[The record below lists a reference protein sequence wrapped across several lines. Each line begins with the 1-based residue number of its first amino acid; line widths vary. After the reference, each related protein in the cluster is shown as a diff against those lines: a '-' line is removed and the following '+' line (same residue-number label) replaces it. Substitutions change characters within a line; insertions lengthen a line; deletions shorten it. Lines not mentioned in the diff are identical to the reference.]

1 MTEPMP
7 RPGHANIFDLA
18 REVLEQRAKRGME
31 TYGRPLESFNGRNP
45 ARDALEEA
53 ADQFVYLIQ
62 LCEERQFMV
71 AWMAS
76 AYEFLAELNIG
87 HALRAAA
94 DEHMS
99 RGEDAWR

>member
-7 RPGHANIFDLA
+7 RPGRVDVFKAAH
-18 REVLEQRAKRGME
+18 EVLDQRAKQGME

>member
-18 REVLEQRAKRGME
+18 REVLEQRAKQGME
-31 TYGRPLESFNGRNP
+31 TYGRPLETFNGRNP

-53 ADQFVYLIQ
+53 ADQFVYLVQ